1 MSKEKS
7 KHDFENLKSI
17 SSKDLSPEI
26 SQLVNENF
34 EDLISDSREENAKN
48 FSFIIQNSDYSILL
62 GLQIHPIRRW
72 ILKDKEVELEELI
85 KCLTKIKK

>member
-1 MSKEKS
+1 MSIE

-26 SQLVNENF
+26 SQLVSENF
-34 EDLISDSREENAKN
+34 EDLISDTRQENAKN

-62 GLQIHPIRRW
+62 GLQIYPVRRW